1 MSTLLWTIAVL
12 MVGIAVTV
20 QGWKNTG
27 ASKRRA
33 VFLMLATGL
42 LLALAVGA
50 CGGGGIHDSGTPAG
64 TYTLTVTGTAGSGSS
79 ALSHNVTLTL
89 KVT

>member
-1 MSTLLWTIAVL
+1 
-12 MVGIAVTV
+12 MVGIAGTV

-42 LLALAVGA
+42 LLTLAVGA
-50 CGGGGIHDSGTPAG
+50 CGGGGGGMHDPGTPVG